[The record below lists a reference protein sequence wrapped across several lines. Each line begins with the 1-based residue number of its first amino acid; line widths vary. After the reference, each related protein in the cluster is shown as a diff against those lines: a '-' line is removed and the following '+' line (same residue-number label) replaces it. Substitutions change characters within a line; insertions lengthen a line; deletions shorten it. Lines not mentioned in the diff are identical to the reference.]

1 MFNPQHYDEVYRR
14 QNVTVAL
21 TVFAVG
27 RYLDIYLE
35 KFLSSAEQHFMV
47 GQRVIYYVFTD
58 DPDRVPQVKLS
69 AGRSVTVIK
78 VLRHSRWQDVFM
90 LRMKTIADTID
101 SLIRHQAQP
110 KFFYTLD
117 HNPKSAAYV
126 EQGDMYYHAAVFG
139 GTWQQV
145 KTLTQSCYWAIMQD
159 KNNQVEAL
167 WHDESHL
174 NKYFWLHKPTKVLS
188 PEYCWASAI
197 GYRSDIHVVRLVWAE
212 KQYLDIYLEKFL
224 SSAEQHFMV
233 GQRVIYYVFTDD
245 PDRVPQVKLSAGRSV
260 TVIKV
265 LRHSRW
271 QDVSMLRMKT
281 IADTIDSLIRHQA
294 QYVFCLDVD
303 QEFVV
308 RFGTEALGDLVALFH
323 SYYYRRPKFFYTL
336 DHNPKSAAYVE
347 QGDMYYHAAVFGG
360 TWQQVKTLTQSCYWA
375 IMQDK
380 NNQVEALWHDESHLN
395 KYFWLHKPTK
405 VLSPEYCWAS
415 AIGYRSDIHVVRLV
429 WAEKQYSFVRQ

>member
-1 MFNPQHYDEVYRR
+1 MDCIVRMLRKRKKVLLFPPVLFLVALYGPLSVRYIEGLIPMEKCHLPPGSRLRPGNHVDNSLDLWSRTDVQTCTYWGAPVMWDGMFNPQHYDEVYRR

-27 RYLDIYLE
+27 RYLDFYLE

-69 AGRSVTVIK
+69 AGRSMTVIK
-78 VLRHSRWQDVFM
+78 VLRHSRWQDVSM

-101 SLIRHQAQP
+101 SLIRHQAQYVFCLDVDQEFVGRFGTEALGDLVALFHSYYYHRP

-126 EQGDMYYHAAVFG
+126 KQGDMYYHAAVFG

-145 KTLTQSCYWAIMQD
+145 KTLTQNCYRAIMQD

-197 GYRSDIHVVRLVWAE
+197 GYRSDIHV
-212 KQYLDIYLEKFL
+212 
-224 SSAEQHFMV
+224 M
-233 GQRVIYYVFTDD
+233 
-245 PDRVPQVKLSAGRSV
+245 
-260 TVIKV
+260 
-265 LRHSRW
+265 
-271 QDVSMLRMKT
+271 
-281 IADTIDSLIRHQA
+281 
-294 QYVFCLDVD
+294 
-303 QEFVV
+303 
-308 RFGTEALGDLVALFH
+308 
-323 SYYYRRPKFFYTL
+323 
-336 DHNPKSAAYVE
+336 
-347 QGDMYYHAAVFGG
+347 
-360 TWQQVKTLTQSCYWA
+360 
-375 IMQDK
+375 
-380 NNQVEALWHDESHLN
+380 
-395 KYFWLHKPTK
+395 
-405 VLSPEYCWAS
+405 
-415 AIGYRSDIHVVRLV
+415 RLV

>member
-1 MFNPQHYDEVYRR
+1 MPRRLFIKKKTMDCFVRFLRKRKKVLLFSPVLVLVALYGPLSVRYIEGLIPMEKCQLPPGSQLRPGNHVDNSLDLWSRTDVQTCTYWRAPVIWDGMFNPQHYDEVYRR

-69 AGRSVTVIK
+69 AGRSVTVTK
-78 VLRHSRWQDVFM
+78 VLRHSRWQDISM

-101 SLIRHQAQP
+101 SLIRHQAQYVFCLDVDQEFVGRFGTEALGDLVALFHSYYYHRP
-110 KFFYTLD
+110 KFFYTFD

-159 KNNQVEAL
+159 KNNHVEAL

-188 PEYCWASAI
+188 PEYCWA
-197 GYRSDIHVVRLVWAE
+197 
-212 KQYLDIYLEKFL
+212 
-224 SSAEQHFMV
+224 
-233 GQRVIYYVFTDD
+233 
-245 PDRVPQVKLSAGRSV
+245 
-260 TVIKV
+260 
-265 LRHSRW
+265 
-271 QDVSMLRMKT
+271 
-281 IADTIDSLIRHQA
+281 
-294 QYVFCLDVD
+294 
-303 QEFVV
+303 
-308 RFGTEALGDLVALFH
+308 
-323 SYYYRRPKFFYTL
+323 
-336 DHNPKSAAYVE
+336 N
-347 QGDMYYHAAVFGG
+347 
-360 TWQQVKTLTQSCYWA
+360 
-375 IMQDK
+375 
-380 NNQVEALWHDESHLN
+380 
-395 KYFWLHKPTK
+395 
-405 VLSPEYCWAS
+405 

>member
-1 MFNPQHYDEVYRR
+1 MSMPAALPRRLLIKKKTMDCFVRFLRKRKKVLLFSPVLVLVALYGPLSVRYIEGLIPMEKCQLPPGSQLRPGNHVDNSLDLWSRTDVQTCTYWRAPVIWDGMFNPQHYDEVYRR

-27 RYLDIYLE
+27 R
-35 KFLSSAEQHFMV
+35 
-47 GQRVIYYVFTD
+47 
-58 DPDRVPQVKLS
+58 
-69 AGRSVTVIK
+69 
-78 VLRHSRWQDVFM
+78 
-90 LRMKTIADTID
+90 
-101 SLIRHQAQP
+101 
-110 KFFYTLD
+110 
-117 HNPKSAAYV
+117 
-126 EQGDMYYHAAVFG
+126 
-139 GTWQQV
+139 
-145 KTLTQSCYWAIMQD
+145 
-159 KNNQVEAL
+159 
-167 WHDESHL
+167 
-174 NKYFWLHKPTKVLS
+174 
-188 PEYCWASAI
+188 
-197 GYRSDIHVVRLVWAE
+197 
-212 KQYLDIYLEKFL
+212 YLDIYLEKFL

-303 QEFVV
+303 QEFVG

-323 SYYYRRPKFFYTL
+323 SYYYHRPKFFYTL

-405 VLSPEYCWAS
+405 VLSPEYCWAA